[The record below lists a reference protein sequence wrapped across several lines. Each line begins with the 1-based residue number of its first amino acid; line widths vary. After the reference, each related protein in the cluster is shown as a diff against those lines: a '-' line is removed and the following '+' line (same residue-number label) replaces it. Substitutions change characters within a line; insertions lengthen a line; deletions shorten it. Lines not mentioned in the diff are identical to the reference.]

1 MKAARRKD
9 LKTNE
14 LIQSIQE
21 LVQTVRQYGGHIA
34 VAAIAL
40 VLVVAIGFYWRYS
53 QQQRLHQAW
62 SDVLMA
68 AQPGGVGPVDRLQQL
83 EQIAAD
89 HEGEHVGAVANLL
102 LAGALVDEVTYGSAA
117 GDATRRE
124 ELLAQADRAY
134 RHVVERYEGELV
146 PRGAALM
153 GLANLAEQQ
162 RDWQQAQSW
171 YQKILADKRLE
182 VTPYRTLAARGL
194 EAWPKLPSQKV
205 VFVEAAASTQPT
217 ATSQSVAANPAS
229 AAAATLPSGGD

>member
-21 LVQTVRQYGGHIA
+21 VVATVRQYGGHIA

-40 VLVVAIGFYWRYS
+40 VLVVAIGLYWRYS

-68 AQPGGVGPVDRLQQL
+68 AQRSGAGPIDRLQQL

-89 HEGEHVGAVANLL
+89 HEGEHVGAVAELL
-102 LAGALVDEVTYGSAA
+102 LAGALVDEATYGSAA
-117 GDATRRE
+117 DDATRRE
-124 ELLAQADRAY
+124 ERLGRAERAY
-134 RHVVERYEGELV
+134 RHVVERYEDDLV

-162 RDWQQAQSW
+162 RDWEQAQSW

-182 VTPYRTLAARGL
+182 VTSYRTLAARGL
-194 EAWPKLPSQKV
+194 ETWPKLSSEEV
-205 VFVEAAASTQPT
+205 VFVEAPASTQPT
-217 ATSQSVAANPAS
+217 AASQPVAVARPA

>member
-21 LVQTVRQYGGHIA
+21 LVQTVRQYGGYIA

-40 VLVVAIGFYWRYS
+40 VLVVAIGVYWRYS

-62 SDVLMA
+62 SDVLRA
-68 AQPGGVGPVDRLQQL
+68 AQPGGAGPVDRLQQL
-83 EQIAAD
+83 EQIAVD
-89 HEGEHVGAVANLL
+89 HEGEHVGAVAELL
-102 LAGALVDEVTYGSAA
+102 LAGALVDEGTYGSAA

-124 ELLAQADRAY
+124 ELLARAERAY
-134 RHVVERYEGELV
+134 RHVAERYEDELA

-153 GLANLAEQQ
+153 GLANLAERQ

-194 EAWPKLPSQKV
+194 ETWSKLSSQKV
-205 VFVEAAASTQPT
+205 VFVEAAPSTQPGS
-217 ATSQSVAANPAS
+217 TSQPVAATQASPAPLL
-229 AAAATLPSGGD
+229 LPAGD

>member
-1 MKAARRKD
+1 MKAARRKN

-21 LVQTVRQYGGHIA
+21 LVQTVRQYGGYIA

-68 AQPGGVGPVDRLQQL
+68 AQPSGVGPADRLQQL
-83 EQIAAD
+83 EQIAVD
-89 HEGEHVGAVANLL
+89 HEGEHVGAVAELL
-102 LAGALVDEVTYGSAA
+102 LAGSLVDEGTYGSAA
-117 GDATRRE
+117 GDATQRE
-124 ELLAQADRAY
+124 ELLTRAERAY
-134 RHVVERYEGELV
+134 RHVVERYDDDLV
-146 PRGAALM
+146 PLGAALM

-171 YQKILADKRLE
+171 YQKVLADKRLE
-182 VTPYRTLAARGL
+182 VTPYRTLAAQGL
-194 EAWPKLPSQKV
+194 ETWPKLSSQEV
-205 VFVEAAASTQPT
+205 VFVEAAPPTQPT
-217 ATSQSVAANPAS
+217 AESQPVAATQASPAPLLVP
-229 AAAATLPSGGD
+229 AGD

>member
-21 LVQTVRQYGGHIA
+21 LVQTLRQYGGHIA

-40 VLVVAIGFYWRYS
+40 VLVAGIGLYWRYG

-68 AQPGGVGPVDRLQQL
+68 AQPSGAGRVGRLEQL
-83 EQIAAD
+83 EQIAVD
-89 HEGEHVGAVANLL
+89 HEGEHVGAVAELL
-102 LAGALVDEVTYGSAA
+102 LAGALMGDATFGSGAD
-117 GDATRRE
+117 DATRRG
-124 ELLAQADRAY
+124 ELLSRAERAY
-134 RHVVERYEGELV
+134 RHVVERYEDELI

-162 RDWQQAQSW
+162 GDWQQAQSW

-182 VTPYRTLAARGL
+182 VTPYRTLAA
-194 EAWPKLPSQKV
+194 
-205 VFVEAAASTQPT
+205 
-217 ATSQSVAANPAS
+217 
-229 AAAATLPSGGD
+229 

>member
-21 LVQTVRQYGGHIA
+21 LVQTVRQYGAHIA

-40 VLVVAIGFYWRYS
+40 VLVVAIAFYWRYG

-68 AQPGGVGPVDRLQQL
+68 AQPSAAGRVNRLQQL
-83 EQIAAD
+83 EQIAMD
-89 HEGEHVGAVANLL
+89 HEGEHVGAVAELL
-102 LAGALVDEVTYGSAA
+102 LAGVLVDEATYGSTAD
-117 GDATRRE
+117 DATRRE
-124 ELLAQADRAY
+124 DRLARAERAY
-134 RHVVERYEGELV
+134 RHVVERYDNELV

-171 YQKILADKRLE
+171 YQKILADERLE

-194 EAWPKLPSQKV
+194 ETWSALSSQEV
-205 VFVEAAASTQPT
+205 VFVQAPASTQPT
-217 ATSQSVAANPAS
+217 AASRPVPATAPS
-229 AAAATLPSGGD
+229 AAASTLPSGGD

>member
-34 VAAIAL
+34 VAAIAVL
-40 VLVVAIGFYWRYS
+40 LVVAIGLYWRYS

-62 SDVLMA
+62 SDVLIA
-68 AQPGGVGPVDRLQQL
+68 AQPSGAGPVDRLQQL
-83 EQIAAD
+83 EQIAVD
-89 HEGEHVGAVANLL
+89 HEGDHVGAVAELL
-102 LAGALVDEVTYGSAA
+102 LAGALVDEAMYGSAA
-117 GDATRRE
+117 DDATRRE
-124 ELLAQADRAY
+124 DRLGRAEQAY
-134 RHVVERYEGELV
+134 RHIVERYDDDLV

-162 RDWQQAQSW
+162 GDWQQAQDW
-171 YQKILADKRLE
+171 YQKVLADKRLE

-194 EAWPKLPSQKV
+194 ESWAELSSEEV
-205 VFVEAAASTQPT
+205 VFVEAPASTQP
-217 ATSQSVAANPAS
+217 AAASQPAVDS
-229 AAAATLPSGGD
+229 AAAEVSSTLPSDD